1 MGLDHW
7 WKWVEKQPKV
17 AGGLV
22 AVWLAIVNLVAFIW
36 YLGSTGLVDETE
48 PLFAEASRQMIV
60 TGDWVTPYWNGE
72 TRFDKPAL
80 VYWFMAICYKLV
92 GVNEWGARL
101 PSALSAIALV
111 YFGYYTLSYF
121 GFPSPQAVTE
131 QSRSLVTERSQSL
144 VTERSRSKSSQAQ
157 RQLLLSAIIGA
168 TFMAI
173 NPQTISWARVGVSD
187 MLLSACIGGALF
199 SFFIAY
205 GSKDLPES
213 LSLNLVADRESE
225 LPSNLTT
232 NSELAPELNP
242 VSNLEFDPL
251 SNPKIDSEPAS
262 PRFSAEFWYIAFYG
276 FMGLAVLTKGPI
288 GLVLPGL
295 TVLAFTLYLGNCWQI
310 FWESKPLRGLGLVAA
325 INAPWYIL
333 VTLAN
338 GQKYIDSFFGYH
350 NVERFTAVVNR
361 HSAPIYF
368 YFIVVLIG
376 FFPASVYLPQAIA
389 RIRVQQRSRW
399 QESPRC
405 SQLGLFALFWFATVF
420 IFFTIAVTK
429 LPSYVLPLM
438 PAAAILVALLWS
450 DQERDYPLT
459 KRVLFGSN
467 VANMGVFVAI
477 AAVSYWGTSWIGFD
491 PMAPQ
496 LPQAIRDTGLP
507 VISAIFW
514 LVCAV
519 VLGWCLWQHQERWAW
534 IVNGVAMVLAIFIIM
549 TPAALVYDQQRQ
561 APLRELSAIAQAVS
575 QPREELIMIGD
586 TKPSVVFYAQKP
598 VVYLWAAQ
606 QLLPHLSGTMRIELG
621 RTSALILAMRDQ
633 LQKTGLKAR
642 NWEVLGRSGP
652 YRLVRVT
659 IETMQRQ

>member
-17 AGGLV
+17 TGGLV

-36 YLGSTGLVDETE
+36 YLGGTGLVDETE
-48 PLFAEASRQMIV
+48 PLFAEASRQMLV

-131 QSRSLVTERSQSL
+131 SNQSR
-144 VTERSRSKSSQAQ
+144 SSQAQ

-205 GSKDLPES
+205 GSKDLPEMT
-213 LSLNLVADRESE
+213 
-225 LPSNLTT
+225 P
-232 NSELAPELNP
+232 
-242 VSNLEFDPL
+242 
-251 SNPKIDSEPAS
+251 
-262 PRFSAEFWYIAFYG
+262 PRFSAEFWYLAFYG

-295 TVLAFTLYLGNCWQI
+295 TVLAFTLYLGNCWQV
-310 FWESKPLRGLGLVAA
+310 FWESKPIRGLGLVAA

-368 YFIVVLIG
+368 YLIVILVG

-399 QESPRC
+399 QEAPRC

-450 DQERDYPLT
+450 NQERDYPLT
-459 KRVLFGSN
+459 KRVLLGST
-467 VANMGVFVAI
+467 VANIGVYLAI
-477 AAVSYWGTSWIGFD
+477 AAVSYWGTYWIGFD

-507 VISAIFW
+507 VISAVFW
-514 LVCAV
+514 LGCAG
-519 VLGWCLWQHQERWAW
+519 VLGWCLWQHQERWVW
-534 IVNGVAMVLAIFIIM
+534 VVNGVAMVLAIFIIM

-561 APLRELSAIAQAVS
+561 APLRELSAIAQVQA
-575 QPREELIMIGD
+575 QPQEELIMIGD

-621 RTSALILAMRDQ
+621 RTSAMILAMRDQ

-642 NWEVLGRSGP
+642 NWEVLGRSGS

-659 IETMQRQ
+659 IETMQN

>member
-131 QSRSLVTERSQSL
+131 
-144 VTERSRSKSSQAQ
+144 RSRSKSSQAQ

-213 LSLNLVADRESE
+213 LSLNLVADRESD

-262 PRFSAEFWYIAFYG
+262 PKFSAEFWYLAFYG

-368 YFIVVLIG
+368 YLIVVLIG
-376 FFPASVYLPQAIA
+376 FFPASVYLPQAIT

-459 KRVLFGSN
+459 KRVLFGST

-496 LPQAIRDTGLP
+496 LPQSIRDTGLP

-575 QPREELIMIGD
+575 QPQEELIMIGD

>member
-48 PLFAEASRQMIV
+48 PLFAEASRQMLV

-92 GVNEWGARL
+92 GVNAWGVRL

-121 GFPSPQAVTE
+121 GFPSPQVVTE
-131 QSRSLVTERSQSL
+131 LRRSGV
-144 VTERSRSKSSQAQ
+144 KSSQAQ

-213 LSLNLVADRESE
+213 ASLNLVADRFSFGEAAPTPNFTS
-225 LPSNLTT
+225 
-232 NSELAPELNP
+232 NSELAPELAP
-242 VSNLEFDPL
+242 KLNLESNSL
-251 SNPKIDSEPAS
+251 SSPTLDSELPL
-262 PRFSAEFWYIAFYG
+262 PGFNAEFWYLAFYG

-310 FWESKPLRGLGLVAA
+310 FWESKPIRGLGLVTA

-338 GQKYIDSFFGYH
+338 GQNYIDSFFGYH

-368 YFIVVLIG
+368 YLIVVLIG

-389 RIRVQQRSRW
+389 RIRVHQRSRW
-399 QESPRC
+399 QDSPRC

-459 KRVLFGSN
+459 KRVLTWST
-467 VANMGVFVAI
+467 VANMGVYGAI
-477 AAVSYWGTSWIGFD
+477 AAVSYWGTYWIGFD

-514 LVCAV
+514 LGCAG

-534 IVNGVAMVLAIFIIM
+534 IVNGVAMVLAILIIM

-561 APLRELSAIAQAVS
+561 APLRELSAVAQAQA
-575 QPREELIMIGD
+575 QPKEELIMIGD

-606 QLLPHLSGTMRIELG
+606 QVLPHLSSTMRIELG
-621 RTSALILAMRDQ
+621 RTSAMILAMRDQ

-659 IETMQRQ
+659 IETMQN